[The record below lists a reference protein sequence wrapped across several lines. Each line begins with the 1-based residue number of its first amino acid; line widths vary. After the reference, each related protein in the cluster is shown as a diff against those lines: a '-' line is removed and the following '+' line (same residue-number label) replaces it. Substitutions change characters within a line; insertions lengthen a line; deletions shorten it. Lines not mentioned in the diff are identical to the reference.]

1 MKRILLVALGLCLT
15 VNAMAWVKCDDI
27 VNKYGVYTQTCQNM
41 PGPEPASN
49 YYHGSTVSKGD
60 IKKITKSS
68 DGSISV
74 ERYGHEGERE
84 EYRETS
90 PGTWERR

>member
-1 MKRILLVALGLCLT
+1 MALIG
-15 VNAMAWVKCDDI
+15 NAAAWVKCEFHY
-27 VNKYGVYTQTCQNM
+27 NKYGAYTQTCQNM

-49 YYHGSTVSKGD
+49 YYHGSTVNKGD

-68 DGSISV
+68 GGSITV
-74 ERYGHEGERE
+74 ERYGHEGVRE